1 LIKLPYKQLKEWAI
15 LDTFD
20 ALGAKYDYPVTCEA
34 FQEMGRK
41 VNMKNVTVDIAFNG
55 FVLKGA
61 GKV

>member
-1 LIKLPYKQLKEWAI
+1 
-15 LDTFD
+15 
-20 ALGAKYDYPVTCEA
+20 
-34 FQEMGRK
+34 MGRK